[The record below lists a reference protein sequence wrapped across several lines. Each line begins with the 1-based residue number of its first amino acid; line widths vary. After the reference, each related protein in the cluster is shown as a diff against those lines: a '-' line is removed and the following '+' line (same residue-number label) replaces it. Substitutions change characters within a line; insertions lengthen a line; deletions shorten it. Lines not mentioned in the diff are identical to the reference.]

1 MLYLFLLFVVKG
13 EDKNAFDQMKERL
26 GLTREQMNQFA
37 DIPQTLI
44 QEVVQQLTSSMNPE
58 LMSEMV
64 KNFNQMKGLMGNEQN
79 IPDMASIMQSL
90 NDVNKEKPSEF

>member
-13 EDKNAFDQMKERL
+13 EEKNAFDQMKERL

-64 KNFNQMKGLMGNEQN
+64 KNFNHMKGLMGNEQN
-79 IPDMASIMQSL
+79 IPDMATIMQSL
-90 NDVNKEKPSEF
+90 NDVNTEKPSEF